1 MPESHDI
8 QRGDLVA
15 VVRGHECIVNSV
27 GGIPFTV
34 RQVET
39 LAVPG
44 VFLVCQQCRYA
55 KRAAGVRYV
64 CDEHGN
70 YLPLSWL
77 MKFPPVEEPG
87 TVEDEKTLAV

>member
-1 MPESHDI
+1 
-8 QRGDLVA
+8 
-15 VVRGHECIVNSV
+15 
-27 GGIPFTV
+27 
-34 RQVET
+34 
-39 LAVPG
+39 VPG

-55 KRAAGVRYV
+55 ERAAGVRYV